1 MDDMGDDL
9 SDINLDLAGG
19 GETFEP
25 EPPPKR
31 PVWPLVAA
39 LVAILVLVGGYLYV
53 RAPTDRPAPAAATK
67 PAATTPPADPQVVLP
82 PLDETD
88 SLVRTM
94 IGQLSSHPTVAA
106 WLTTDGL
113 LVNFVVVTNKV
124 ARGETPIRDLGV
136 LGPVPQFRPR
146 SAKGTL
152 LLDSSSYRRYDRY
165 AEAVSSLDAR
175 GTARLY
181 TTLKPRINDAY
192 HRLGE
197 PTADFSPVLERAITE
212 LLAVPV
218 VEEPIELVPKGL
230 GYGFADPKL
239 ESLTAAQK
247 QLLRMGPRNVQ
258 SIQAKLREVA
268 DYLGIPASRVKP

>member
-1 MDDMGDDL
+1 MDNMGDDL
-9 SDINLDLAGG
+9 SDINLDLAEG

-31 PVWPLVAA
+31 PVWPVVAA
-39 LVAILVLVGGYLYV
+39 LVALLVLVGGYLYL
-53 RAPTDRPAPAAATK
+53 RAPTSQPAPAAAAK
-67 PAATTPPADPQVVLP
+67 PSTTAGPAEPEVVLP

-94 IGQLSSHPTVAA
+94 IGQLSSNPTVAA

-146 SAKGTL
+146 AAKGTL

-165 AEAVSSLDAR
+165 ADAVSSLDAR

-197 PTADFSPVLERAITE
+197 PAADFTPVLERAITGA
-212 LLAVPV
+212 LAVPV

-239 ESLTAAQK
+239 ESLSAAQK

-258 SIQAKLREVA
+258 SIQAKLREIA